1 KFGGL
6 NMKAFMGDTDHP
18 IGEKEGGIHLNETM
32 IPPGQ
37 LKHLCILTGDLK
49 EEDLRKILKERY
61 GVDSRKNLT
70 RTQADAWIIELGDE
84 KRVSETV
91 TKPVTKNVGQKKAT
105 GGVSGEQVVEL
116 LEDAEEEIIV
126 EMDADIH
133 SDLPLAFYME
143 WTDKRTKKKVE
154 RVTLS
159 AVAWF
164 EAARNLGLVTESI
177 EFIKVDGKLA
187 AVARVKDPATNA
199 VAMGFA
205 SRLSDPNTKLAI
217 ELLSVKANRNAI
229 KKLVP
234 VEARLKLLE
243 KAKKLNLVKELPY
256 FEFR

>member
-1 KFGGL
+1 MSQIFL
-6 NMKAFMGDTDHP
+6 GDTEHP
-18 IGEKEGGIHLNETM
+18 IEGKEEVIQLNETM
-32 IPPGQ
+32 IPPGM

-49 EEDLRKILKERY
+49 EEDLRKLLKERFD
-61 GVDSRKNLT
+61 VDSRKMLT
-70 RTQADAWIIELGDE
+70 RTQADAWIIELENE
-84 KRVSETV
+84 KRVSKTV
-91 TKPVTKNVGQKKAT
+91 TKPATRKVDQKKT
-105 GGVSGEQVVEL
+105 TENISSEQIVTI
-116 LEDAEEEIIV
+116 LEDAEEDVIV

-133 SDLPLAFYME
+133 SDLPMAFYME

-164 EAARNLGLVTESI
+164 EAAKDLGLITESV
-177 EFIKVDGKLA
+177 EFIKVDDKLT
-187 AVARVKDPATNA
+187 AVARVKDPVTGAE
-199 VAMGFA
+199 AMGFA
-205 SRLSDPNTKLAI
+205 SRLSDPHTKLAI

-234 VEARLKLLE
+234 VEARLKMLE